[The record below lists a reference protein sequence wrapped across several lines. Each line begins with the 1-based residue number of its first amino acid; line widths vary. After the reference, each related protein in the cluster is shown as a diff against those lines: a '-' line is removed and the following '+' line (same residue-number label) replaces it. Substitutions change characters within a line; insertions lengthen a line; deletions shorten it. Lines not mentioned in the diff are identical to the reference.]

1 MSSTSNYLTQLR
13 ITGDRLLLSVIGGS
27 LLLTFALAPW
37 YHTYDAAL
45 LIGLPAAMV
54 PAWLVW
60 ARPGALVTRCAIA
73 ASLMIFSAL
82 QIHQSHGMIELHFTI
97 FVMLAFLLFYRDW
110 IPLVFAAAVIAVLH
124 LSFDVM
130 QRAGLPFWV
139 FGSSGGIGIVLLHA
153 AFVVFETALLVW
165 MAVRLRAEI
174 EAVGCDPRELS
185 TISQDLAKGTWSI
198 RIDTA
203 GVSHSSLAFA
213 MERMRT
219 ELQSTLERERLSAR
233 ENRQIRTAL
242 DRVSMGAMLV
252 DDGGKI
258 VYLNDY
264 AHSIFSARSNEI
276 RKHVPRFDLDK
287 LVGSAFGD
295 FYSSA
300 PGQPELLATVA
311 GDRTQEI
318 KMGAAVFRIAA
329 NPVTDAQGKRL
340 GTVVQ
345 WLDRTQEVE
354 AEDELKATVARAI
367 DGDLTARVAESDQ
380 DGFFQTLS
388 AGVNELVANMADAVR
403 TMSEAASQVRV
414 GADEISRGNLDLSQ
428 RTEQQAS
435 SLEQTASSMQEMTTA
450 VKRNAENAAQ
460 ANQLAA
466 AAREQAERGGRVVN
480 SAVQAMSQIDA
491 ASNKIADIIGVIDE
505 IAFQTNMLAL
515 NAAVEAARAGEQ
527 GRGFAVVAAEVRN
540 LASRS
545 AAAAREIK
553 ALIRDSVNK
562 VTEGTSL
569 VNESGTVL
577 VEIVNSVKRVT
588 DVVAAIALSSREQ
601 ASGIEQVNKAVAIID
616 SGTQQNGALVEQASA
631 AAQAL
636 TEQAAAL
643 SQLIARYE
651 VGADH
656 STPPTA
662 RTAPVDQV
670 PASITIATKAFA
682 GKAPVRAAPV
692 GKAPVGTA
700 PVGTAPV
707 GTAPSKSD
715 ARRANRPWSGTV
727 KANAQAPSPGTT
739 ARNLATAAHEDWKNF

>member
-1 MSSTSNYLTQLR
+1 MKSTSNYLTQLR
-13 ITGDRLLLSVIGGS
+13 TTGDRLLLSVIGGS

-45 LIGLPAAMV
+45 LIGLPATLV
-54 PAWLVW
+54 PALLVW

-73 ASLMIFSAL
+73 ASLMMFSAL
-82 QIHQSHGMIELHFTI
+82 QIHQSHGMNEMHFGI

-110 IPLVFAAAVIAVLH
+110 IPLVFAAGIIAVHH
-124 LSFDVM
+124 LAFDAM

-139 FGSSGGIGIVLLHA
+139 FGSSGGTGIVLIHA
-153 AFVVFETALLVW
+153 AFVIFETALLVW
-165 MAVRLRAEI
+165 IAVQLRAEI
-174 EAVGCDPRELS
+174 EAVGCDPRQLS
-185 TISQDLAKGTWSI
+185 KVSRDLANGNLSA
-198 RIDTA
+198 RIETDGA
-203 GVSHSSLAFA
+203 SDGSLALA

-219 ELQSTLERERLSAR
+219 DLQSTLERERVSTK

-242 DRVSMGAMLV
+242 DRVSIGAMLV

-264 AHSIFSARSNEI
+264 GHSIFSARSGEI
-276 RKHVPRFDLDK
+276 RKQLPRFDVDK
-287 LVGSAFGD
+287 LIGSAFADYAHGR
-295 FYSSA
+295 
-300 PGQPELLATVA
+300 PMLTTLADTLV
-311 GDRTQEI
+311 QEI

-329 NPVTDAQGKRL
+329 DPVMDGQGTRL

-345 WLDRTQEVE
+345 WLDRTREVE
-354 AEDELKATVARAI
+354 AEEDLKATVARAI

-380 DGFFQTLS
+380 GGFFQALS
-388 AGVNELVANMADAVR
+388 AGVNELVGNMADAVR

-414 GADEISRGNLDLSQ
+414 GADEISRGNLDLSE

-466 AAREQAERGGRVVN
+466 AAREQAERGGKVVN

-491 ASNKIADIIGVIDE
+491 ASKKIADIIGVIDE
-505 IAFQTNMLAL
+505 ISFQTNMLAL

-601 ASGIEQVNKAVAIID
+601 ASGIEQVNRAVAIMD
-616 SGTQQNGALVEQASA
+616 SGTQQNGALVEEASA

-636 TEQAAAL
+636 TEQAGAL
-643 SQLIARYE
+643 TQLIARYN

-656 STPPTA
+656 STPATTQA
-662 RTAPVDQV
+662 V
-670 PASITIATKAFA
+670 PLTSA
-682 GKAPVRAAPV
+682 GKVPVRAAPV
-692 GKAPVGTA
+692 AKTPAKPE
-700 PVGTAPV
+700 
-707 GTAPSKSD
+707 
-715 ARRANRPWSGTV
+715 ARRANRPWSGT
-727 KANAQAPSPGTT
+727 KTNALALSPGT
-739 ARNLATAAHEDWKNF
+739 AAPKLAPAALDDWKDF

>member
-1 MSSTSNYLTQLR
+1 MKSTSNYLTQLR
-13 ITGDRLLLSVIGGS
+13 TTGDRLLLSVIGGS
-27 LLLTFALAPW
+27 LLLAFALAPW

-45 LIGLPAAMV
+45 LIGLPAASI
-54 PAWLVW
+54 PALLVW
-60 ARPGALVTRCAIA
+60 LRPGALVTRCAIA
-73 ASLMIFSAL
+73 ASLMLFSAL
-82 QIHQSHGMIELHFTI
+82 QIHQSHGMGEMHFGI

-110 IPLVFAAAVIAVLH
+110 IPLAFAAGIIAVHH
-124 LSFDVM
+124 LAFDAM

-139 FGSSGGIGIVLLHA
+139 FGSSGGIGIVLVHA
-153 AFVVFETALLVW
+153 AFVLFETALLVW

-185 TISQDLAKGTWSI
+185 KVSRNLANGDLSI
-198 RIDTA
+198 RIETDGA
-203 GVSHSSLAFA
+203 SDGSLAFA

-219 ELQSTLERERLSAR
+219 ELQSTLERERVSTK

-242 DRVSMGAMLV
+242 DRVSIGAMLL

-264 AHSIFSARSNEI
+264 GRSIFNARSGEI
-276 RKHVPRFDLDK
+276 RKQVPRFDVDT
-287 LVGSAFGD
+287 LVGSTLEDLHG
-295 FYSSA
+295 SA
-300 PGQPELLATVA
+300 RGERGLLAA
-311 GDRTQEI
+311 LADNRMQDI
-318 KMGAAVFRIAA
+318 KMGAAIFRVAA
-329 NPVTDAQGKRL
+329 DPVTDAQGKRL

-345 WLDRTQEVE
+345 WLDRTREVD
-354 AEDELKATVARAI
+354 AEEHLKSTVARAI
-367 DGDLTARVAESDQ
+367 DGDLTARVAESEQ

-388 AGVNELVANMADAVR
+388 AGVNELVSNMADAVR
-403 TMSEAASQVRV
+403 TMSEAASQIRV
-414 GADEISRGNLDLSQ
+414 GADEISRGNLDLSE

-450 VKRNAENAAQ
+450 VKRNAEHAAQ

-480 SAVQAMSQIDA
+480 SAVQAMTQIDA
-491 ASNKIADIIGVIDE
+491 ASKKIADIIGVIDE
-505 IAFQTNMLAL
+505 ISFQTNMLAL

-553 ALIRDSVNK
+553 ALIHDSVNK

-577 VEIVNSVKRVT
+577 IEIVNSVKRVT

-601 ASGIEQVNKAVAIID
+601 ASGIEQVNKAVAIMD
-616 SGTQQNGALVEQASA
+616 SGTQQNGALVEEASA

-636 TEQAAAL
+636 TEQAGAL
-643 SQLIARYE
+643 TQLIARYN

-656 STPPTA
+656 RSPPAANAATA
-662 RTAPVDQV
+662 
-670 PASITIATKAFA
+670 ASA
-682 GKAPVRAAPV
+682 GKAPNRATPV
-692 GKAPVGTA
+692 AMTPAKPE
-700 PVGTAPV
+700 
-707 GTAPSKSD
+707 
-715 ARRANRPWSGTV
+715 ARRANRPWSGTR
-727 KANAQAPSPGTT
+727 ANAPAHSPGS
-739 ARNLATAAHEDWKNF
+739 AAPKLAPAAHDDWKDF